1 MGKLTLYTC
10 HVTPTSVFGMV
21 DIRRHTELKKHIHSV
36 KASALSQKNDKFFFF
51 WKLFCYWRKVMKVE
65 LRLDLFVNITC
76 QLESYSRPSY
86 LILKLQRNTLIVEQ
100 IQYIFCLELRLK
112 INIWFKVN
120 SMLFKSIFMEWCRN
134 RWRHR

>member
-21 DIRRHTELKKHIHSV
+21 DITRHTELKKHIHSV
-36 KASALSQKNDKFFFF
+36 KASALSQKMSSFFSSGN
-51 WKLFCYWRKVMKVE
+51 CSVIDEKVMKVE

-86 LILKLQRNTLIVEQ
+86 LILKLQRNTLIVKQ

-112 INIWFKVN
+112 NQYLI
-120 SMLFKSIFMEWCRN
+120 
-134 RWRHR
+134 